1 MKLKD
6 LLEDVGKEIKN
17 DKVEVCKSVVK
28 EKLLEIEELEKA
40 IKASKKKLSE
50 LLDMDVEDFD
60 VSVW

>member
-6 LLEDVGKEIKN
+6 LLEDVGKEIKD
-17 DKVEVCKSVVK
+17 DKVGVCKSVVK
-28 EKLLEIEELEKA
+28 EKLLEIEELKKA
-40 IKASKKKLSE
+40 IKAAEKKLSE